1 MSKNDELKRIEIWL
15 RSAFAELG
23 LPVED
28 TDPDFFE
35 IGASSL
41 TAIKLIG
48 KVDVDYGEYALPPV
62 DLFER
67 PKLSMIAET
76 IFTNAAGIQ
85 QGA

>member
-1 MSKNDELKRIEIWL
+1 MHETDEKKQIETWL
-15 RSAFAELG
+15 REVFSELG
-23 LPVED
+23 LLSND

-35 IGASSL
+35 IGGSSL

-48 KVDVDYGEYALPPV
+48 KVDSTYGEYALPPV

-76 IFTNAAGIQ
+76 ICANAANFQ
-85 QGA
+85 QSA